1 MKYSL
6 KRIRQRELLY
16 KLFFNFFY
24 NNKLQET
31 FFFDLK
37 NPDIVK
43 KLYILDLQ
51 NDLKIFNHIVKE
63 IINITIETIKIK
75 I

>member
-51 NDLKIFNHIVKE
+51 NDLKIFNHIVKK
-63 IINITIETIKIK
+63 IINTTIETIKIK

>member
-6 KRIRQRELLY
+6 KRTRQRELLY